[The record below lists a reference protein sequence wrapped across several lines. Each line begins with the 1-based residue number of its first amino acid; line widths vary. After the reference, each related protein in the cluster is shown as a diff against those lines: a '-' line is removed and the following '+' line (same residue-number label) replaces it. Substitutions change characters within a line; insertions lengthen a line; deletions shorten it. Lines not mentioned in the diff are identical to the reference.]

1 MIRTWIR
8 IGAVAGLIASFSY
21 PALILIPMPLPAV
34 ATMASVFGV
43 SLSIASAGGY
53 YFIGLH
59 RKTITLQIGVVAN
72 IIAGVLITSMLLI
85 QLGVNAT
92 METILT
98 EAEGTGMTDVARSIW
113 LAVDQVQLGLDVAW
127 DVYLSL
133 GSIMIAWNLKDHPRF
148 GSFYGWLGIFIAS
161 SLLVLNLATFPTPPS
176 QAGLIDLGPVLGLWS
191 LAMSIQVVRSLKWA
205 DQMLAAAS

>member
-1 MIRTWIR
+1 
-8 IGAVAGLIASFSY
+8 
-21 PALILIPMPLPAV
+21 MPLPAV

-98 EAEGTGMTDVARSIW
+98 EAAGTGMTDVARSIW

-133 GSIMIAWNLKDHPRF
+133 GSILIAWNLKDHPRF
-148 GSFYGWLGIFIAS
+148 GSFYGWLGIIIAS

-176 QAGLIDLGPVLGLWS
+176 QAGLIDLGPLLGLWS

>member
-1 MIRTWIR
+1 M
-8 IGAVAGLIASFSY
+8 
-21 PALILIPMPLPAV
+21 
-34 ATMASVFGV
+34 
-43 SLSIASAGGY
+43 
-53 YFIGLH
+53 
-59 RKTITLQIGVVAN
+59 VAN

-133 GSIMIAWNLKDHPRF
+133 GTIMIAWNLKDHPRF
-148 GSFYGWLGIFIAS
+148 GSFYGWLGICIAS